1 MTAPGSYPWSYRA
14 IAVGKKSLF
23 ITASHDASGEAP
35 YCFGLVWGGT
45 EWAGGQLDGICCSV
59 SMLRQ
64 PEPKTYHLS
73 IDGQIFHFEDGK
85 SRSAPIDPSPDGPAK
100 IGNARELRN
109 VSETGFVVGMGR
121 FAYKSTSPGKWT
133 RIDDGLRAKS
143 SEDDVGLNSIHGFSP
158 DDLYAVGFKGE
169 IWHRAKTTWSKIS
182 SPTNVALNK
191 VLCAPDGKVYACGM
205 AGMLVS
211 GRNKSWAEI
220 EHGATQDTFWGM
232 CWFKDHLYLSTP
244 NAIFRLEG
252 TELVK
257 LAITPKGKKKI
268 KIVPGL
274 SFLLLDAND
283 TVMWSVGPKQAMFTD
298 DGETWT
304 ETPYA

>member
-1 MTAPGSYPWSYRA
+1 MTAPGTYPWSYRA
-14 IAVGKKSLF
+14 ASIGKKSLF
-23 ITASHDASGEAP
+23 ITAAHDASGDAP
-35 YCFGLVWGGT
+35 YSFGLHWGGT
-45 EWAGGQLDGICCSV
+45 EWAGGQIDGRCCSIAV
-59 SMLRQ
+59 IRQ
-64 PEPKTYHLS
+64 PLATAYHLS
-73 IDGQIFHFEDGK
+73 IAGQIFHFLDGK
-85 SRSAPIDPSPDGPAK
+85 SQNILIYPSSEGPAN
-100 IGNARELRN
+100 IGNARGIRN
-109 VSETGFVVGMGR
+109 ICETGFVVGMGR

-133 RIDDGLRAKS
+133 RIDDGLRAKP
-143 SEDDVGLNSIHGFSP
+143 SEEDVGLNSIHGFSP

-169 IWHRAKTTWSKIS
+169 IWHRKKTKWSKIS

-205 AGMLVS
+205 AGMLVV
-211 GRNKSWAEI
+211 GRDKTWTEI
-220 EHGATQDTFWGM
+220 EHGATDDTFWGM

-244 NAIFRLEG
+244 NAIYRLDG
-252 TELVK
+252 KELVK
-257 LAITPKGKKKI
+257 LNITPKGKKKI